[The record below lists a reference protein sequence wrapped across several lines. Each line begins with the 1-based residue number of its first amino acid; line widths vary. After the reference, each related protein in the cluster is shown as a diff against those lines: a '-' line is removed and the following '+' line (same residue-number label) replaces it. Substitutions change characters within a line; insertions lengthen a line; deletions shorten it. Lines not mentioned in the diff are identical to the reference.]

1 MSELQQYP
9 VVYAQS
15 VAWGDMDALGHVN
28 NAMYYRYIENARL
41 AYLDALDLL
50 NESVSTVV
58 SSNQCRY
65 LKPVVFPDHLK
76 IAARIEEIRNSA
88 FRMHYLLWSEKQ
100 QSIVATSEAVI
111 VCIDQKN
118 LQKTQIPEYIRKKI
132 EALELTAGHEI

>member
-1 MSELQQYP
+1 MSELQKYP

-41 AYLDALDLL
+41 AYLNALDLL

-58 SSNQCRY
+58 SSNQCHY

-111 VCIDQKN
+111 ICIDQKT
-118 LQKTQIPEYIRKKI
+118 LQKTQIPEHI
-132 EALELTAGHEI
+132 